1 MELTQILTELE
12 NAIDENW
19 GYKFNGWM
27 HSDAAVAIQTIY
39 VQALPYNPSNSI
51 LGRNL
56 YYAMES
62 YVYFTENPLKKDILV
77 FLDRIIQKQLKG

>member
-1 MELTQILTELE
+1 MESTQILTELE
-12 NAIDENW
+12 NALDENW

-27 HSDAAVAIQTIY
+27 RTDAVSTIQTIY
-39 VQALPYNPSNSI
+39 VKALPYNPLNSI

-77 FLDRIIQKQLKG
+77 FLDRIIQKQLQG